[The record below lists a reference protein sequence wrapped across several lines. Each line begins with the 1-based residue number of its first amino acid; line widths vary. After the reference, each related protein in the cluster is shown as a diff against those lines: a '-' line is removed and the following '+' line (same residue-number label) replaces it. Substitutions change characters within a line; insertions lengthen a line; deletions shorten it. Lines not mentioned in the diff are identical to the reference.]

1 MTPDTMTAASFV
13 VVERRRDHVIGVA
26 STIDEARDI
35 VRQWRAASVSKK
47 WPVAPGVYGLA
58 DIYTLVEAEDSA

>member
-1 MTPDTMTAASFV
+1 M
-13 VVERRRDHVIGVA
+13 IGVA
-26 STIDEARDI
+26 STIDEARGI